1 MMNSK
6 LIATIGVIFMTSMFM
21 YHTEYGCGIQHHQIT
36 RKYHHMTTRTIII
49 TTTYVV
55 MMMMMI
61 HSTDPTQG
69 IHCPGTGCMILYN
82 RDFHSCR
89 LYYSNPGFQLLIR
102 FVNFVGGG
110 GSGR

>member
-1 MMNSK
+1 MMNSI
-6 LIATIGVIFMTSMFM
+6 LIATICVIFMTSMFM

-36 RKYHHMTTRTIII
+36 RKDHHMTTTN
-49 TTTYVV
+49 VM

-69 IHCPGTGCMILYN
+69 IHRPGTGCMILYN